1 MSLII
6 RMNTSYISYMFF
18 LHGMPWTHH
27 IVQLIIDIYLCSHI
41 KWLWIKSLYL
51 EERILDVNKSYQ
63 KSIGFFTFKRILFFF
78 FTYFTLLYFIF
89 ITVINFYY
97 KWVRNQF
104 EKYRNCALCT
114 LSLQLHTHTHK
125 IIMQLFFSLR
135 KP

>member
-78 FTYFTLLYFIF
+78 FLLILLYFTSYSSLWSTF
-89 ITVINFYY
+89 IISGWEINLKNTEIVHF
-97 KWVRNQF
+97 VLF
-104 EKYRNCALCT
+104 LCNYT
-114 LSLQLHTHTHK
+114 HTHTK
-125 IIMQLFFSLR
+125 LSCNYFFH
-135 KP
+135 